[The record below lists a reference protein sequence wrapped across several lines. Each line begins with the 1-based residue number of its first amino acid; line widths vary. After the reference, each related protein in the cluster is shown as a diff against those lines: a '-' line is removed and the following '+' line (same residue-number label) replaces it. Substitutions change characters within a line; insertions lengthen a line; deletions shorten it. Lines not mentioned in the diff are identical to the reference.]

1 MSPSLMEGDVVA
13 WTPSNIEDIEAGDVI
28 VFKSLIH
35 WPDEKIVVHR
45 VTKVLTDYKGRAI
58 LETKGDKNTWTD
70 QAGPHIPEPYIRE
83 QNLMG
88 KVLSIGQQP
97 LKIPFIG
104 YLGIWINQ
112 GLEMISQPTSSKESL
127 SYIGI
132 FSPLTIS
139 IILLVVIIFILPEK
153 AKTEK
158 EKLRFNMFG
167 HRPLNL
173 KRTILMFLI
182 IYIVFLMIIHAFAYD
197 SISSSVGVKDRP
209 PDSDTNFGRV
219 QPGKETRP
227 QEFPLINPS
236 IMSVKGII
244 FGKGEMHEFITR
256 QTFQLERG
264 EIKTAL
270 VKVAVPNGTANGSYL
285 GEIALYSSPFWFLF
299 SDDFILELTEW
310 NSEATII
317 ILDLL
322 SAIFLTFVTFFILI
336 TFTFIGERITI
347 FSINRSLQTPLKT
360 VIKKR
365 TVIKA
370 LNFRKNTKR
379 KIGKGLGW
387 IMRVDFSDQ
396 SSKETTF
403 SKIGKPLIA
412 TLAII
417 PIIFLIK
424 DQMLAMIFAVIIAG
438 LIAYFLSCKIRNK
451 IVLTVMFTMILSIIH
466 MTINSNLKI
475 LSKEPTM
482 LELMAL
488 LSGTIG
494 IYILLFS
501 LILIPLSLLS
511 WYITRLFR
519 NLKER
524 KDPLLSLEGSC
535 DL

>member
-1 MSPSLMEGDVVA
+1 MEGDVVA
-13 WTPSNIEDIEAGDVI
+13 WTPSDIKEIEVGDVI

-45 VTKVLTDYKGRAI
+45 VTNVLSDSKGKTI

-83 QNLMG
+83 NNLMG
-88 KVLSIGQQP
+88 KVLSVGQQP

-139 IILLVVIIFILPEK
+139 IIFLVVLIFILPEK
-153 AKTEK
+153 AKTVK

-167 HRPLNL
+167 HKPLNL
-173 KRTILMFLI
+173 KRTIMMFLI
-182 IYIVFLMIIHAFAYD
+182 IYIVFLMVIHAFAYD
-197 SISSSVGVKDRP
+197 SISSSVGVKARP
-209 PDSDTNFGRV
+209 PDSNTNFGRV

-236 IMSVKGII
+236 VMPVKGII
-244 FGKGEMHEFITR
+244 FGQGDMREFISR

-270 VKVAVPNGTANGSYL
+270 VKAAVPNGTANGSYL
-285 GEIALYSSPFWFLF
+285 GEIVLYSSPFWLLF
-299 SDDFILELTEW
+299 PDDFIQDLIIW
-310 NSEATII
+310 NPEVTII

-322 SAIFLTFVTFFILI
+322 SALFLTLVTFFLLI
-336 TFTFIGERITI
+336 TFTFITERITI
-347 FSINRSLQTPLKT
+347 FSINRSLQTPLKP

-365 TVIKA
+365 TVLKA
-370 LNFRKNTKR
+370 VKFRKNARR

-387 IMRVDFSDQ
+387 IMRVDFSES
-396 SSKETTF
+396 SSKKRTF
-403 SKIGKPLIA
+403 SNISKPIIA

-417 PIIFLIK
+417 PIIFLVK
-424 DQMLAMIFAVIIAG
+424 DHLLAMIISVIFAG
-438 LIAYFLSCKIRNK
+438 LIAYFISCKIRNK
-451 IVLTVMFTMILSIIH
+451 IVLTVMFTMILSIIN
-466 MTINSNLKI
+466 MTINSNLII
-475 LSKEPTM
+475 LSKEPTT

-501 LILIPLSLLS
+501 LILIPLSLIS
-511 WYITRLFR
+511 WYIARLFR